1 MTDVGQ
7 YRDGSPNAEWQAV
20 AEGAAPPTRT
30 QNFIARAVRAVAL
43 MLPYALVAL
52 LLRLVMARA
61 FFVAGQSKVDGPV
74 VPVSVPGLDWTV
86 ASVTLPMS
94 IKDGTYQMFD
104 QLAALPLPSWFAAP
118 VVCAIEFIVPICLVL
133 GLGTR
138 FCAIVLLVMT
148 GVIQSVTGAAAFW
161 SLHVYWISILLVL
174 ISLGPGLISVD
185 HLMRYL
191 YEK

>member
-7 YRDGSPNAEWQAV
+7 HRDGIPSAEWEAA
-20 AEGAAPPTRT
+20 AEGAPAPTRT
-30 QNFIARAVRAVAL
+30 QNFIAQAVRAVAL

-52 LLRLVMARA
+52 VLRLVMARA
-61 FFVAGQSKVDGPV
+61 FFAAGQSKVDGPV
-74 VPVSVPGLDWTV
+74 VRVSIPGLGWTI
-86 ASVTLPMS
+86 AHVTLPMS

-148 GVIQSVTGAAAFW
+148 GVIQWVTGAAAF
-161 SLHVYWISILLVL
+161 
-174 ISLGPGLISVD
+174 
-185 HLMRYL
+185 
-191 YEK
+191 

>member
-1 MTDVGQ
+1 M
-7 YRDGSPNAEWQAV
+7 RWS
-20 AEGAAPPTRT
+20 
-30 QNFIARAVRAVAL
+30 
-43 MLPYALVAL
+43 ALV
-52 LLRLVMARA
+52 LRLVMARA

-74 VPVSVPGLDWTV
+74 VPITVPGLDWTI

-118 VVCAIEFIVPICLVL
+118 VVCAIEFVVPICLVL

-148 GVIQSVTGAAAFW
+148 GVIQWCDGRGGVLVAARLLDIDPARADLAGAGPDLGRPPDA
-161 SLHVYWISILLVL
+161 
-174 ISLGPGLISVD
+174 ISLREVTASSS
-185 HLMRYL
+185 
-191 YEK
+191 

>member
-1 MTDVGQ
+1 MGAD
-7 YRDGSPNAEWQAV
+7 
-20 AEGAAPPTRT
+20 AEGVPSPTRT
-30 QNFIARAVRAVAL
+30 QNFVARAVRAVAL

-52 LLRLVMARA
+52 VLRLVMARA

-74 VPVSVPGLDWTV
+74 IPITVPGLDWTV
-86 ASVTLPMS
+86 ATVTLPMS
-94 IKDGTYQMFD
+94 VKDSTYQMFD

-148 GVIQSVTGAAAFW
+148 GVIQWLTGAAAFW
-161 SLHVYWISILLVL
+161 SLHIYWISILLVL